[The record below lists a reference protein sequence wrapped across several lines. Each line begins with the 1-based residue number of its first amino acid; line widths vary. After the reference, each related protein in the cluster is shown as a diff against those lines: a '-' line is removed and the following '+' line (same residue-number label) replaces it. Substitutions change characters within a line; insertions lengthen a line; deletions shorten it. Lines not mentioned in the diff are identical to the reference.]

1 MNTGTGR
8 RSLRSTLRG
17 KVLRRH
23 GERARLGTWRG
34 RDGTAYVTPFP
45 EGPAL
50 TAEFVREIVD
60 RVKDHGYRSIVTG
73 ALAPGEALGFIDAGF
88 RLHEELHLLE
98 HDLRSLPESSIE
110 TRRARRADRPTV
122 LEIDNRC
129 FDPFWAFDDA
139 GLDEAIHATPW
150 SRFRV
155 AEARGP
161 TVGYAVSGRSATR
174 GYLQRL
180 GVDVG
185 ARGTGVG
192 RALVADSLG
201 WMRARGVRRALVNT
215 HVGNDAA
222 LSLYQRCG
230 FRLLPTPLR
239 ILTRTLP

>member
-1 MNTGTGR
+1 MRGA
-8 RSLRSTLRG
+8 LRG
-17 KVLRRH
+17 KVLRRR

-34 RDGTAYVTPFP
+34 RDGTAYITPFP
-45 EGPAL
+45 DSPAL
-50 TAEFVREIVD
+50 TAEFVREVVD
-60 RVKDHGYRSIVTG
+60 RVHDHGYRSIVTG
-73 ALAPGEALGFIDAGF
+73 ALAPGEALGFVDAGF

-98 HDLRSLPESSIE
+98 HDLHSLPEVMTA
-110 TRRARRADRPTV
+110 TRRARRADRATV

-129 FDPFWAFDDA
+129 FDAFWAFDEA

-155 AEARGP
+155 AEADGAL
-161 TVGYAVSGRSATR
+161 TGYAVSGRAATR

-185 ARGTGVG
+185 ARGIGVG
-192 RALVADSLG
+192 KALVVDSLA

-215 HVGNDAA
+215 HVGNEAA
-222 LSLYQRCG
+222 LGLYQRCG

-239 ILTRTLP
+239 ILTRTLR